1 MALDIM
7 QRMRGLAASQGG
19 YFYPWK
25 SSVAPGNG
33 EDAYAAL
40 VEASLQPDATVLEAG
55 CGHGPDIPRFAPKAG
70 RYVAYDAVA
79 EFIDIARLAADER
92 GVTNVELAVANS
104 APQHNGGRARLPVP
118 DGSVDLIIS
127 RRGPTNFI
135 LDARRAVRPGG
146 ALIQLNPVDLT
157 APWFEAL
164 PAALPVPAAFRE
176 AGGFEAIAGR
186 IADRLAEGGLALH
199 SAWTFDVPEILAEPD
214 DLYAFLTWLA
224 DDPPPP
230 QAVGADLE
238 RLFRDF
244 AGPEGLEL
252 RHRRYLWKAVVD

>member
-19 YFYPWK
+19 YFYPWE
-25 SSVAPGNG
+25 SRIAPGNG

-40 VEASLQPDATVLEAG
+40 VEASLEADATVLEAG
-55 CGHGPDIPRFAPKAG
+55 CGHGPDIPRFAPKVA
-70 RYVAYDAVA
+70 RYLAYDAVA
-79 EFIDIARLAADER
+79 EFIEIARRAAAER
-92 GVTNVELAVANS
+92 GLSNVELVVANS
-104 APQHNGGRARLPVP
+104 APQRNGGRARLPAA
-118 DGSVDLIIS
+118 DASVDLIVS

-146 ALIQLNPVDLT
+146 ALIQLNPVDPW

-164 PAALPVPAAFRE
+164 PGPLRGPSVQQ

-186 IADRLAEGGLALH
+186 IADRLAEGGIALH
-199 SAWTFDVPEILAEPD
+199 SAWTFDVPEVIATPQ
-214 DLYAFLTWLA
+214 DLYAFLTWMR
-224 DDPPPP
+224 DDPPAPE
-230 QAVGADLE
+230 AVGPDLE

-244 AGPEGLEL
+244 AGPAGLEL

>member
-1 MALDIM
+1 MALDIL

-25 SSVAPGNG
+25 SRIAAGNG

-40 VEASLQPDATVLEAG
+40 VEACLQPDATVLEAG
-55 CGHGPDIPRFAPKAG
+55 CGHGPDIGRFAPKVA
-70 RYVAYDAVA
+70 RYVAYDAAA
-79 EFIDIARLAADER
+79 EFVEIARRASAEQGLS
-92 GVTNVELAVANS
+92 NVELVVANS
-104 APQHNGGRARLPVP
+104 APRHNAGRARLPVA
-118 DGSVDLIIS
+118 DASVDLIVS

-135 LDARRAVRPGG
+135 LDARRVVRPGG
-146 ALIQLNPVDLT
+146 ALIQVNPVDPE
-157 APWFEAL
+157 AAWFAAL
-164 PAALPVPAAFRE
+164 PAALPLPGRFRE
-176 AGGFEAIAGR
+176 AGGFETIAGR

-199 SAWTFDVPEILAEPD
+199 SAWTFDVPEVIATPQ
-214 DLYAFLTWLA
+214 DLYAFLTWLT
-224 DDPPPP
+224 DDPPPA
-230 QAVGADLE
+230 QTVRADLE

>member
-25 SSVAPGNG
+25 ARVAAGNG

-40 VEASLQPDATVLEAG
+40 VESHLQADSVVLEAG
-55 CGHGPDIPRFAPKAG
+55 CGHGPDIARFAPKVA
-70 RYVAYDAVA
+70 RYIAYDAVA
-79 EFIDIARLAADER
+79 EFIEIARASVAAQ
-92 GVTNVELAVANS
+92 GFGNVELVIANS
-104 APQHNGGRARLPVP
+104 APQHNGGRARLPVE
-118 DGSVDLIIS
+118 DGAVDLIVS

-146 ALIQLNPVDLT
+146 ALIQLNPVDPW
-157 APWFEAL
+157 AAWFEAL
-164 PAALPVPAAFRE
+164 PAALPLPSAFRE
-176 AGGFEAIAGR
+176 AGGFEVIAGL
-186 IADRLAEGGLALH
+186 IGGRLQAGGLGLH
-199 SAWTFDVPEILAEPD
+199 SAWTFDVPEVIETPE
-214 DLYAFLTWLA
+214 DLYAFLTWLV
-224 DDPPPP
+224 DDPPPT

>member
-25 SSVAPGNG
+25 SSLAPGNG

-40 VEASLQPDATVLEAG
+40 VEACLQPDATVLEAG
-55 CGHGPDIPRFAPKAG
+55 CGHGPDIPRFAPKVA

-79 EFIDIARLAADER
+79 EFIDIARRAAAER
-92 GVTNVELAVANS
+92 GLTNVELVVANS
-104 APQHNGGRARLPVP
+104 APQHNGGRARLPAD
-118 DGSVDLIIS
+118 DGSVDLIVS

-164 PAALPVPAAFRE
+164 PTALPLPGAYRA
-176 AGGFEAIAGR
+176 AGGFETIAGR
-186 IADRLAEGGLALH
+186 IAARLAEGGLALH
-199 SAWTFDVPEILAEPD
+199 SAWTFDVPEILAEPE
-214 DLYAFLTWLA
+214 DLYACLTWMT
-224 DDPPPP
+224 DDPPPLT
-230 QAVGADLE
+230 AVRADLE
-238 RLFRDF
+238 RLFREF
-244 AGPEGLEL
+244 AGPKGLEL
-252 RHRRYLWKAVVD
+252 RHRRYLWKAVVG

>member
-25 SSVAPGNG
+25 SRIAPGNG
-33 EDAYAAL
+33 EDAYTAL
-40 VEASLQPDATVLEAG
+40 VEASLEPDASVLEAG
-55 CGHGPDIPRFAPKAG
+55 CGHGPDIARFAPKVA

-79 EFIDIARLAADER
+79 EFIEIARRTAAER
-92 GVTNVELAVANS
+92 GLTNVELVVANS
-104 APQHNGGRARLPVP
+104 APRHNGGRARLPVG
-118 DGSVDLIIS
+118 DASVDLIVS

-146 ALIQLNPVDLT
+146 ALIQLNPVDPW
-157 APWFEAL
+157 AAWFEAL
-164 PAALPVPAAFRE
+164 PPALRGPSAQQ
-176 AGGFEAIAGR
+176 AGGFEAIAGL

-199 SAWTFDVPEILAEPD
+199 SAWTFDVPEVIATPE
-214 DLYAFLTWLA
+214 DLYAFLTWLR
-224 DDPPPP
+224 DDPPAPE
-230 QAVGADLE
+230 AVRADLE